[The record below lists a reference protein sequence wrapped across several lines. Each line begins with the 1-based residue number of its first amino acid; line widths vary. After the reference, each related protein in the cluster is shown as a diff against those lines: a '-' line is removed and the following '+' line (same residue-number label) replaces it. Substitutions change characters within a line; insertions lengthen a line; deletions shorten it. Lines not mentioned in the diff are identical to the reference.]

1 MKTILAATDFS
12 RAASVAVRRAAQLAH
27 TTGAKLELV
36 HVLPA
41 EPSPTSWTALRSVF
55 GFDATRA
62 RDDAMNRLQRAA
74 GRPGVDL
81 TAPVELHLAEGR
93 AHAAIA
99 GRAVAI
105 DADLVV
111 VGAHGEHFVLDVFV
125 GTTAQRVLRAS
136 PVPVLVVRQ
145 APIYRYE
152 QVLIATD
159 FSGASMAAARA
170 ARRLFPGASFH
181 FLHVWELP
189 FEGSLTRAG
198 VSQTTIEDQRQR
210 AANDALR
217 ALESFA
223 REAGFEDG
231 GASARV
237 RHGYPPARIKER
249 AAELDVDAVVL
260 GAQGKSRLEAG
271 LLGSVSEHVAA
282 ETPCDVLLVKAPA

>member
-12 RAASVAVRRAAQLAH
+12 RAATVAVRRAAQLAH
-27 TTGAKLELV
+27 ATGARLELM
-36 HVLPA
+36 HVLPP
-41 EPSPTSWTALRSVF
+41 EPSPTSWTALRSAF

-62 RDDAMNRLQRAA
+62 RDDAMNRLKRAA
-74 GRPGVDL
+74 GRAGPEL
-81 TAPVELHLAEGR
+81 AAPVELHLAEGR
-93 AHAAIA
+93 ADAAIA

-125 GTTAQRVLRAS
+125 GTTAQRVLRAA

-198 VSQTTIEDQRQR
+198 VSQTTIENQRQR
-210 AANDALR
+210 AADEAR
-217 ALESFA
+217 QALESFV

-231 GASARV
+231 KASVRV
-237 RHGYPPARIKER
+237 GHGYPPARIKER
-249 AAELDVDAVVL
+249 AAELDVDVIVV

-271 LLGSVSEHVAA
+271 LLGSVSEHVTA
-282 ETPCDVLLVKAPA
+282 ETPCDVLLVKAPT

>member
-12 RAASVAVRRAAQLAH
+12 RSATVAVRRAAQIAH
-27 TTGAKLELV
+27 ATGARLELM

-41 EPSPTSWTALRSVF
+41 EPSPTSWTALRSTF

-74 GRPGVDL
+74 GRAGADL
-81 TAPVELHLAEGR
+81 AAPVELHLAEGG

-99 GRAVAI
+99 SRAVAI

-111 VGAHGEHFVLDVFV
+111 VGAHGENFVLDVFV

-136 PVPVLVVRQ
+136 PVPVLVVRY

-159 FSGASMAAARA
+159 LSAASMAAARA
-170 ARRLFPGASFH
+170 ARQFFPGATFH

-189 FEGSLTRAG
+189 FEGALTRAG
-198 VSQTTIEDQRQR
+198 VSQTTIDDQRQS
-210 AANDALR
+210 AADDALR
-217 ALESFA
+217 ALQSFVG
-223 REAGFEDG
+223 EAGFGTDN
-231 GASARV
+231 ASVRV

-249 AAELDVDAVVL
+249 AAELDVDAIVL

-282 ETPCDVLLVKAPA
+282 ETPCDVLLVKASA